1 MSKRMIDSEMIG
13 VLDGSEKL
21 LDSLSGTDIR
31 LCKMLDDDGNQFGW
45 VMIKDAPTINKTLPW
60 YGYIKTNNA
69 RNYPAG
75 YFYKIDFSGGEASSA
90 KFNSDGDIIF
100 PSSYFGQS
108 TQWKPYM
115 ILIKDSL
122 SSMYLNTAEYHS
134 IKFTLTKSGSTED
147 EIFYYTFVLPR
158 KDGYSISSITSADDF
173 GKWGNFTYFLDS
185 AGTQLRISS
194 HYDRP
199 SGKYVYSANWTA
211 SDGTPRTVK
220 TISDEA
226 HGPLYGGAGM

>member
-1 MSKRMIDSEMIG
+1 MKIMIDSELIG

-45 VMIKDAPTINKTLPW
+45 VMIKDSTNLRNTLPW
-60 YGYIKTNNA
+60 YGYIKEGNS
-69 RNYPAG
+69 RQYPAG
-75 YFYKIDFSGGEASSA
+75 YFYRTYFSGPETSIA
-90 KFNSDGDIIF
+90 KFNSDGDIVF
-100 PSSYFGQS
+100 PSNYYGQS
-108 TQWKPYM
+108 TFWKPFM
-115 ILIKDSL
+115 VIKKDDL
-122 SSMYLNTAEYHS
+122 SRMYLNTAEYHS
-134 IKFTLTKSGSTED
+134 IKFTLTKSGSTE
-147 EIFYYTFVLPR
+147 EEVFYYTFILPR
-158 KDGYSISSITSADDF
+158 KGSDVISSITSAEDF
-173 GKWGNFTYFLDS
+173 GRWGNFTYFLDS

-220 TISDEA
+220 TIEDNLN
-226 HGPLYGGAGM
+226 GDLYGGAGR